1 VADQWLMKNM
11 DPLNDN
17 IVALLQVS
25 SDPFTRDI
33 WKDGKFLFFIS
44 IFFYHFVASKI
55 HSLKYNY
62 KAIIWG
68 MIPTPLSQYIY
79 PDFSKFSE
87 AKGFFFC

>member
-33 WKDGKFLFFIS
+33 WKDGKFFFFIS
-44 IFFYHFVASKI
+44 IFYSFI
-55 HSLKYNY
+55 ISL
-62 KAIIWG
+62 
-68 MIPTPLSQYIY
+68 LQ
-79 PDFSKFSE
+79 KFTL
-87 AKGFFFC
+87 

>member
-33 WKDGKFLFFIS
+33 WKDGKFFFLVLFLLFF
-44 IFFYHFVASKI
+44 FLY
-55 HSLKYNY
+55 
-62 KAIIWG
+62 
-68 MIPTPLSQYIY
+68 
-79 PDFSKFSE
+79 
-87 AKGFFFC
+87 